1 MIIFEQ
7 VGVSYKLN
15 LVYNEEGVRRTDDRR
30 RLKGRLGLLAK
41 WIRLKKELMC
51 LVVVLFCEF

>member
-51 LVVVLFCEF
+51 LVVLFCEF